1 MSVSVCECTHCNAS
15 VVHFF
20 VIWITVSAVGFSNI
34 SGISTPRLVALFT
47 LASGAISNVLTAKIG
62 MGFGYNIRDKYY
74 NKVQSLSASDID
86 KFSISFILYLSSS

>member
-47 LASGAISNVLTAKIG
+47 LASDWPLGILIITKI
-62 MGFGYNIRDKYY
+62 MICDMM
-74 NKVQSLSASDID
+74 I
-86 KFSISFILYLSSS
+86 II